1 MSRLRRQVVAA
12 LLACASLL
20 DAGCASIA
28 HRHDDPSYALVNK
41 ATISILL
48 LANGDEHPDLVS
60 ALKGACA
67 VLLFPGVKSLSVI
80 VGGSAGN
87 GVLLVK
93 DPTTGRW
100 NGPAFYSLT
109 RAGIGPQVGITAS
122 EVVIVMRSC
131 DALGALYA
139 DESGV
144 GLDVAAALGSHG
156 SGHGASSAGDL
167 LAFSRV
173 KGLYAGVSLEG
184 WSLRAQPA
192 LAADYYEQALTPEDI
207 LVRRVVVNPA
217 AAELQHVLE
226 SMTK

>member
-1 MSRLRRQVVAA
+1 MNRLRRRLFAV
-12 LLACASLL
+12 LPACAFLL
-20 DAGCASIA
+20 DAGCTTFA
-28 HRHDDPSYALVNK
+28 HRHDAPSYALVNK
-41 ATISILL
+41 ATISLMQ
-48 LANGDEHPDLVS
+48 LADGDEHPDLVS

-67 VLLFPGVKSLSVI
+67 VLLFPGVEGMSVV

-93 DPTTGRW
+93 DPATAQW

-109 RAGIGPQVGITAS
+109 RAGVGPQVGITSS

-139 DESGV
+139 DESGL
-144 GLDVAAALGSHG
+144 GLDAAAALGSHG
-156 SGHGASSAGDL
+156 SGQGTSATRGM

-173 KGLYAGVSLEG
+173 RGFYAGLSLDG

-192 LAADYYEQALTPEDI
+192 LATDYYEQVLRPEDI
-207 LVRRVVVNPA
+207 LVRRVAVNPA
-217 AAELQHVLE
+217 AAELQHALE
-226 SMTK
+226 LVTR